1 MKLESGMLELL
12 GAKRRKPT
20 FQLLRGRW
28 DGKKRP
34 EKLEDI
40 IRWIKSKDEEIY
52 FECGWK
58 MKNSK
63 KTRDFAWA
71 STVFGEGT
79 RQKSNEQSIKC
90 QNLLKHA
97 FFYDAYAKSR
107 EVFLDFKDAIL
118 FRIQFCA
125 CLAEEDTY
133 PVTVRRYGRLKMCP
147 ASSGHC
153 DSSWQNSFP
162 WFNPIVLSRPSC
174 WCFSF
179 GPSFKKWNK
188 EAFRLQM

>member
-1 MKLESGMLELL
+1 MVESWKIRK
-12 GAKRRKPT
+12 KRVI
-20 FQLLRGRW
+20 LRGRQFMT
-28 DGKKRP
+28 KTP
-34 EKLEDI
+34 LF
-40 IRWIKSKDEEIY
+40 Y
-52 FECGWK
+52 FE
-58 MKNSK
+58 SI
-63 KTRDFAWA
+63 
-71 STVFGEGT
+71 TVFGEDT
-79 RQKSNEQSIKC
+79 WQKSNEQSIKC

>member
-1 MKLESGMLELL
+1 MWLKVEKFEKNAWFCVGVD
-12 GAKRRKPT
+12 R
-20 FQLLRGRW
+20 FRW
-28 DGKKRP
+28 G
-34 EKLEDI
+34 
-40 IRWIKSKDEEIY
+40 Y
-52 FECGWK
+52 A
-58 MKNSK
+58 
-63 KTRDFAWA
+63 T
-71 STVFGEGT
+71 
-79 RQKSNEQSIKC
+79 KSNEQSITCKC

-133 PVTVRRYGRLKMCP
+133 PVTVRCYGRLKMCP

-174 WCFSF
+174 WCFLLDLLSKNET
-179 GPSFKKWNK
+179 KKLFVYKCKFYCLSTPWQLGLLRAKNSVSK
-188 EAFRLQM
+188 NVTKRIEKM